1 MEYKTKF
8 IEDFTVGMEATTE
21 KTVTIE
27 DIKRFAEVSGDFNP
41 VHLDEEF
48 AKKTIF
54 KRRVAH
60 GFLTASFISTIIA
73 SELPGPG
80 SIYLKQS
87 LKFLAP
93 VYINEKILVKV
104 RIIEI
109 NIQKSKVK
117 LITEC
122 FKNKTLVLTGEAEIL
137 VQAKKKMK

>member
-1 MEYKTKF
+1 MKYKTKF
-8 IEDFTVGMEATTE
+8 IEDFTVGMESTTE

-27 DIKRFAEVSGDFNP
+27 DIKKFAEVSGDFNP

-54 KRRVAH
+54 KGRIAH

-73 SELPGPG
+73 TELPGPG

-109 NIQKSKVK
+109 NIEKSKVK

-137 VQAKKKMK
+137 IQAKKK

>member
-8 IEDFTVGMEATTE
+8 IEDFTVGMESTTE

-54 KRRVAH
+54 KKRIAH
-60 GFLTASFISTIIA
+60 GFLTASFISTVIA
-73 SELPGPG
+73 TELPGPG

-93 VYINEKILVKV
+93 VYIDEKILVKV

-109 NIQKSKVK
+109 NIEKSKVK
-117 LITEC
+117 LVTEC

-137 VQAKKKMK
+137 IQAKKK

>member
-1 MEYKTKF
+1 MEYKTRF
-8 IEDFTVGMEATTE
+8 IEDFSVGMESTTE

-54 KRRVAH
+54 KGRIAH

-73 SELPGPG
+73 TELPGPG

-109 NIQKSKVK
+109 NIEKSKVK

-137 VQAKKKMK
+137 IQAKKK

>member
-8 IEDFTVGMEATTE
+8 MEDFTVGMESTTE

-54 KRRVAH
+54 KGRIAH

-73 SELPGPG
+73 TELPGPG

-93 VYINEKILVKV
+93 VYIDEKILVKV

-109 NIQKSKVK
+109 NIEKSKVK

-137 VQAKKKMK
+137 IQAKKK

>member
-8 IEDFTVGMEATTE
+8 IEDFTVGMESTTE

-54 KRRVAH
+54 KKRIAH
-60 GFLTASFISTIIA
+60 GFLTASFISTVIA
-73 SELPGPG
+73 TELPGPG

-93 VYINEKILVKV
+93 VYIDEKILVKV

-109 NIQKSKVK
+109 NIEKSKVK

-137 VQAKKKMK
+137 IQAKKK

>member
-8 IEDFTVGMEATTE
+8 IEDFSVGMESTIE

-54 KRRVAH
+54 KGRIAH

-73 SELPGPG
+73 TELPGPG

-93 VYINEKILVKV
+93 VYIDEKILVKV

-109 NIQKSKVK
+109 NIEKSKVK

-137 VQAKKKMK
+137 IQAKKK

>member
-1 MEYKTKF
+1 MEYKSKF
-8 IEDFTVGMEATTE
+8 IEDFTVGMESTTE

-54 KRRVAH
+54 KGRIAH

-73 SELPGPG
+73 TELPGPG

-93 VYINEKILVKV
+93 VYIDEKILVKV

-109 NIQKSKVK
+109 NIEKSKVK

-137 VQAKKKMK
+137 IQAKKK